1 MHTMHTMHLHA
12 SRNETDPRDLYALRV
27 ERGEFPALYDRL
39 RERGYQEEPASEAAP
54 EVRVITISGSE
65 SQLRREIADALGLD
79 PRHVEVLQPQPADDR
94 VRYIDVTMQREVVKM
109 ERVQY
114 IELTVGEFERALGE
128 EATECAGMAKDD
140 AITVWA
146 DGVVETDVYVL
157 SDRVGEEAWSYL
169 ADDDQPYAGF
179 QRLVA
184 RSGASIEAGYR

>member
-1 MHTMHTMHLHA
+1 
-12 SRNETDPRDLYALRV
+12 
-27 ERGEFPALYDRL
+27 
-39 RERGYQEEPASEAAP
+39 
-54 EVRVITISGSE
+54 
-65 SQLRREIADALGLD
+65 
-79 PRHVEVLQPQPADDR
+79 
-94 VRYIDVTMQREVVKM
+94 M

-114 IELTVGEFERALGE
+114 IEVTVGEFERALGE

-179 QRLVA
+179 QRLAA